1 MPSNPSELLVGP
13 GFVQMLASLESE
25 YDLILID
32 TPPILAVTDACII
45 GKYAGASFMVARF
58 ESCTIRQV
66 LAANERFDLQG
77 IKIEGI
83 IFNFMEKKSS
93 SYYYDYGYYE
103 YSYEGKQKPS
113 H

>member
-1 MPSNPSELLVGP
+1 MGP
-13 GFVQMLASLESE
+13 EFVQMLASLESE

-45 GKYAGASFMVARF
+45 GKYVGASFMVARF